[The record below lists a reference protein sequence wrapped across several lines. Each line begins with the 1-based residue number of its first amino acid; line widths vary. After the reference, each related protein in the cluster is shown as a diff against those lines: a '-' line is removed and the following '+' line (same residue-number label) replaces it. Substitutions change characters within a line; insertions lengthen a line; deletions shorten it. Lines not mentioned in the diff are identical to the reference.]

1 MNKIIV
7 NPDKFQAKVLSK
19 KLSDLT
25 NANFQVNNQVIK
37 LVSTVEVLRI
47 LIDDKLEMKK
57 SVYIA

>member
-19 KLSDLT
+19 KRSDLT
-25 NANFQVNNQVIK
+25 NPNFQVNNQVIK

>member
-25 NANFQVNNQVIK
+25 NPNCQVNNPVIK